1 MLGLRLVPGSNVGIC
16 FLAALL
22 YCIFAGAGC
31 TDNEPDDATEIV
43 SENEPND
50 TLVQATGIPVGVTII
65 GAVDQGDDFADFF
78 IFSVFVSGSY
88 TMTLSGFGANDLDLL
103 LYDRN
108 GFLLARA
115 DSDGASREIVRFL
128 DSDAQYVLEVR
139 AVDAPST
146 TAYTLRI
153 DG

>member
-1 MLGLRLVPGSNVGIC
+1 MPGLRLVSGSNAGIC
-16 FLAALL
+16 FLAVLL
-22 YCIFAGAGC
+22 YCILAFTGC
-31 TDNEPDDATEIV
+31 TDNEPDDTTDLV

-50 TLVQATGIPVGVTII
+50 TLVQATGIPVGVTVI
-65 GAVDQGDDFADFF
+65 GAVDQGEDFADFF

-108 GFLLARA
+108 GLLLARA

-128 DSDAQYVLEVR
+128 DVDVQYVIEVR

-153 DG
+153 DE